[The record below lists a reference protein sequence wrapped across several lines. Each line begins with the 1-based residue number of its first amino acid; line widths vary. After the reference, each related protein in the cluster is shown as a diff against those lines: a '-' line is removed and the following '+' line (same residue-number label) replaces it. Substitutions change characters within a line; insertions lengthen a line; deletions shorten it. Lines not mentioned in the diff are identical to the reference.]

1 MDSASAVHIVIP
13 TYGRP
18 QLLREKTLTLLHNY
32 KIPKE
37 QITLFVASKQEYA
50 SYVAQVPASLYGSI
64 VIGVPG
70 LVQQRTFIMN
80 YYPVGTRLVSFDDDV
95 GGLWELHEGKLIPLV
110 SLKQIIRQGFS
121 LCKKWGYH
129 MWGIYP
135 TKNASWMSLTPST
148 NLKFLIGHMYGIIN
162 RKIRLRAA
170 LKHDY
175 ELTLENASRDGGV
188 IRLNHVTATTKMGK
202 DGGIGLSVKER
213 QSMYSTVIDYL
224 MYKYPGLVRQ
234 NPRRKGEILLAR
246 EINSDDDK

>member
-1 MDSASAVHIVIP
+1 
-13 TYGRP
+13 
-18 QLLREKTLTLLHNY
+18 
-32 KIPKE
+32 
-37 QITLFVASKQEYA
+37 
-50 SYVAQVPASLYGSI
+50 
-64 VIGVPG
+64 
-70 LVQQRTFIMN
+70 
-80 YYPVGTRLVSFDDDV
+80 
-95 GGLWELHEGKLIPLV
+95 
-110 SLKQIIRQGFS
+110 
-121 LCKKWGYH
+121 

-202 DGGIGLSVKER
+202 EGGIGLSVKER

-246 EINSDDDK
+246 EINSEYDK